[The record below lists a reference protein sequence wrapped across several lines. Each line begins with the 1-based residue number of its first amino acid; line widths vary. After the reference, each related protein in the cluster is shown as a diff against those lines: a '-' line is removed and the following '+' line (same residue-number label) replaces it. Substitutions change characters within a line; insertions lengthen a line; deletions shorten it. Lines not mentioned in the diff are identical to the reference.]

1 MKPLAT
7 VAIARVSFAGGVA
20 LTIYALPR
28 WAALQATQPQTT
40 VDQPVIK
47 PLTCWLNQR
56 KQTCLITPVGS
67 GGAFKI
73 SFSAGDQPFFVFT
86 PEGPPTTNNRPMR
99 DAQGRQWLFSGNR
112 SFTLTEQ
119 GGFKNV
125 ISVASN

>member
-1 MKPLAT
+1 
-7 VAIARVSFAGGVA
+7 VA

-99 DAQGRQWLFSGNR
+99 DAQG
-112 SFTLTEQ
+112 
-119 GGFKNV
+119 
-125 ISVASN
+125 